1 VTSRF
6 TPAPALAI
14 YGGADRMTLPL
25 WSVGAVGCIS
35 GTGHGVGDRIHAML
49 EAFTAG
55 RNAEAARL
63 HRSMLPVNVGL
74 FRNQAAV
81 LTKAALDLLG
91 LPGGGGRGPLLAA
104 SEAERRQLTEDL
116 TAGGV
121 KLPENL

>member
-1 VTSRF
+1 
-6 TPAPALAI
+6 
-14 YGGADRMTLPL
+14 
-25 WSVGAVGCIS
+25 
-35 GTGHGVGDRIHAML
+35 ML

-81 LTKAALDLLG
+81 LTKAAMDLLG
-91 LPGGGGRGPLLAA
+91 LPGGGVRGPLLPA
-104 SEAERRQLTEDL
+104 SDAERHTLIQDL

-121 KLPENL
+121 KLPTNGAAE